1 VKIVFDAYW
10 WVAGPPSLRHV
21 MREIVGAWSRNF
33 PADEITLVVRKKHAK
48 LASVEMPPNASLV
61 PSGMYPQA
69 LLASYATARVA
80 KSLGAD
86 AIVAQ
91 NFAARSDSL
100 STVYLHDV
108 LFMTNPE
115 WFTRTERLYFSF
127 MNRFSKRADLV
138 FTSTE
143 TEGDRVRR
151 LTSARKVLPVGLGLS
166 RELMDGIAMNPV
178 IGLNQDSFVLT
189 VGRLNIR
196 KNLSRVIR
204 AALDT
209 GQITPSH
216 PLVIVGSPN
225 GKAGETNPEVEAAIE
240 SGAVV
245 FTGFVDE
252 ATLRW
257 LYSNTSLFVFLSLGE
272 GFGMPPV
279 EASYFGAPVLASDLP
294 VFRETLRSRAHFV
307 DPTEVAD
314 IRQGII
320 AALERGAPL
329 ELLDKIEDTHNWD
342 TTVQLMRDAM
352 MQEIGSK

>member
-1 VKIVFDAYW
+1 
-10 WVAGPPSLRHV
+10 
-21 MREIVGAWSRNF
+21 
-33 PADEITLVVRKKHAK
+33 
-48 LASVEMPPNASLV
+48 
-61 PSGMYPQA
+61 
-69 LLASYATARVA
+69 
-80 KSLGAD
+80 
-86 AIVAQ
+86 
-91 NFAARSDSL
+91 L

-115 WFTRTERLYFSF
+115 WFTKTERLYFSF

-138 FTSTE
+138 FTSTQ

-166 RELMDGIAMNPV
+166 RELMDGIAMSPV
-178 IGLNQDSFVLT
+178 TGLNHGSFVLT

-196 KNLSRVIR
+196 KNLARVIH

-216 PLVIVGSPN
+216 PLVVVGSPN
-225 GKAGETNPEVEAAIE
+225 GKAGETSPELETAIE

-294 VFRETLRSRAHFV
+294 VFRETLRTRAHFV
-307 DPTEVAD
+307 DPTEVGE

-320 AALERGAPL
+320 TALERGTPL
-329 ELLDKIEDTHNWD
+329 ELLDRIEETHNWD

-352 MQEIGSK
+352 LQEIGSK